1 MLGYTCKVIGHY
13 EQNHPRLLNAAYSV
27 VCLYPQAHSNKL
39 QLTMFEALHLM
50 LVDALV
56 YNGKEWPQMGKR
68 MSGWALLFLL
78 AVSLIMTSIQC
89 FHFLRKRDGSI

>member
-1 MLGYTCKVIGHY
+1 
-13 EQNHPRLLNAAYSV
+13 
-27 VCLYPQAHSNKL
+27 
-39 QLTMFEALHLM
+39 
-50 LVDALV
+50 
-56 YNGKEWPQMGKR
+56 MGKR